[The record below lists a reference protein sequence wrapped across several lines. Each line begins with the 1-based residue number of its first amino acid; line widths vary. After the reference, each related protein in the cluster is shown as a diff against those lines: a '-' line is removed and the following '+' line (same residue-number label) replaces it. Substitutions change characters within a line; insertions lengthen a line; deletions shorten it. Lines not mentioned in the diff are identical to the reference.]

1 MLSQINIS
9 GACASLAVAL
19 ALFDIAQAATIPIRS
34 EPALKSAIAV
44 KLSKTSSSKG
54 SDVVQ
59 NLVQKAQ
66 LTSDKVKRDVD
77 FTVRPL
83 FRSLS
88 PERLDALIKRATEVT
103 PSYTAPDFAAWYEIV
118 FDTEAKDN
126 DAELTELLASLV
138 NSDEVVSG
146 QSMGGIIA
154 PQSNIDPNDD
164 PYYPDQGYLTAADSG
179 INAKYA
185 WGFPGGDGAGAS
197 IADVELGWKLDH
209 EDLVSPFTLQA
220 FVAIIFT
227 DLSNLKAGA
236 NVQWI
241 AGNNPNRYGGYW
253 PHGTAVLG
261 EILMV
266 DNSVGGVGIAPSAKG
281 YVSGVE
287 RGTGADLRES
297 PAEAILDAANFLKF
311 GDVILTEVQVGDANG
326 RLYPVEIRDAEFD
339 AISLAVAAG
348 ITVIE
353 PAANG
358 GVDLDEPI
366 QRDGDTVARSLLNR
380 SSPDFRDSGAIMV
393 TLGSST
399 VPHTRLPE
407 TNYGSRIDA
416 YAWGQNITT
425 TSVTSVYPYED
436 SYTSTFGGSSGAAPI
451 VAGAALSIQGMVFA
465 NTGAKLSP
473 AQMRS
478 LITVGGTPSANG
490 ASDWMSLMPNLKALI
505 DGGHLN

>member
-9 GACASLAVAL
+9 GAYALIVAL
-19 ALFDIAQAATIPIRS
+19 TLFDVAEAATIPIRS
-34 EPALKSAIAV
+34 EPVLKSAIAV
-44 KLSKTSSSKG
+44 KLSKASSGEG
-54 SDVVQ
+54 SDIVES
-59 NLVQKAQ
+59 LVQKAQ
-66 LTSDKVKRDVD
+66 LTSDKVKRDVA

-88 PERLDALIKRATEVT
+88 SERLGALIKRAIDVT
-103 PSYTAPDFAAWYEIV
+103 PSYKAPDFAAWYEIV
-118 FDTEAKDN
+118 FDSEAKDN
-126 DAELTELLASLV
+126 DDELTELLASLV
-138 NSDEVVSG
+138 HSDEVVTG
-146 QSMGGIIA
+146 QSMGGIVT
-154 PQSNIDPNDD
+154 PQSSIDPNDD
-164 PYYPDQGYLTAADSG
+164 PYYPAQGYLTAADSG

-209 EDLVSPFTLQA
+209 EDL
-220 FVAIIFT
+220 
-227 DLSNLKAGA
+227 AGA
-236 NVQWI
+236 NVEWI

-261 EILMV
+261 EILMI

-287 RGTGADLRES
+287 RGNGADLRES
-297 PAEAILDAANFLKF
+297 PAEAILDAAHFLKF

-326 RLYPVEIRDAEFD
+326 RLYPVEIRDAEFE

-366 QRDGDTVARSLLNR
+366 QRDGDTITRSLLNR
-380 SSPDFRDSGAIMV
+380 NSPDFRDSGAIMV
-393 TLGSST
+393 TMASST
-399 VPHTRLPE
+399 APHTRMSE

-425 TSVTSVYPYED
+425 TSVTSVYPYGD
-436 SYTSTFGGSSGAAPI
+436 SYTAQFGGSSGAAPI

-465 NTGAKLSP
+465 NTGKKLSP
-473 AQMRS
+473 AEMRE

-490 ASDWMSLMPNLKALI
+490 ASDGMSLMPNLKALI